1 MILHGKKIIIEKVLK
16 EIMIKNFIFEA
27 TLRFVHHYI
36 SNMQTQ
42 TWKQIFKNSPLTRQ
56 NSLSS

>member
-42 TWKQIFKNSPLTRQ
+42 TRK
-56 NSLSS
+56 